1 MVSRGFPYNG
11 CVAAPKPAVRFLA
24 SLIAGSLIVV
34 APGPD
39 LYAQAAKIVPVK
51 INTGLGGGSAAGGAL
66 RAGTRT
72 SSGGL
77 YSGPSAFR
85 ASSLPGIASPN
96 IKVSGLSAA
105 PSLSASPDFL
115 GTDSVSVLRAST
127 PPRHSGLPDECPPSA
142 APAVPGS
149 LAETPI
155 IVPEIALP
163 AAEAASEA
171 SGVAAPARA
180 SLSRRIG
187 SRFAGLKA
195 LFTGRS
201 LQSLPQDATPAQTV
215 AAQDAKA
222 DVDPQARLGASPS
235 QAPPSA
241 TSAETQNGPAEP
253 PAPPSGKP
261 EEGKKSGKGWLG
273 LGATVAALI
282 GGMLVMQLGLEAQ
295 GASMAQL
302 TENAFGD
309 FSILAQVTIFAS
321 IGSMVGQQLAHF
333 FSEKFGLTKT
343 FYGAHALRAISL
355 GAMVFLLGTG
365 MMPLPLMFVFY
376 ALNGIFTGV
385 AVTAEGTL
393 RKVILA
399 EQRVS
404 QSKFRL
410 VAASAEIGRARPD
423 SGNTL
428 ASADRPI
435 PDPPGLCL

>member
-1 MVSRGFPYNG
+1 MR
-11 CVAAPKPAVRFLA
+11 R
-24 SLIAGSLIVV
+24 
-34 APGPD
+34 
-39 LYAQAAKIVPVK
+39 
-51 INTGLGGGSAAGGAL
+51 
-66 RAGTRT
+66 
-72 SSGGL
+72 
-77 YSGPSAFR
+77 
-85 ASSLPGIASPN
+85 
-96 IKVSGLSAA
+96 
-105 PSLSASPDFL
+105 
-115 GTDSVSVLRAST
+115 
-127 PPRHSGLPDECPPSA
+127 PPSA

-376 ALNGIFTGV
+376 ALNGIVTGV

-393 RKVILA
+393 RKFILA
-399 EQRVS
+399 EQGVS
-404 QSKFRL
+404 QQKFRTWWQL
-410 VAASAEIGRARPD
+410 LAEIVAVPAPMILGALVVTLGAGWITALYPATILLGLMLFMMLKVIPWKAAQRVEV
-423 SGNTL
+423 TL
-428 ASADRPI
+428 AIKITKQSRIKA
-435 PDPPGLCL
+435 LK